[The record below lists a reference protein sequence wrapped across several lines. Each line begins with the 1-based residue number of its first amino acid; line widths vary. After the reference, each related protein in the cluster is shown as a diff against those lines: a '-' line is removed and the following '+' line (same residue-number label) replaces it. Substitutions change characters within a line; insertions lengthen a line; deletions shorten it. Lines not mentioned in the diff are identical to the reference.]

1 MNYLITL
8 KPLKHNSNIG
18 SYSIL
23 AELDSTTNKIIRKLL
38 IPSANFTAKDGCMRS
53 FSQGVQKVNDL
64 IYLAGYNFIM
74 IIDYATFNIVDTFS
88 HPLMSDIHCL
98 EVFEDEIYAV
108 STTID
113 ALLCFDKKQKLL
125 NGIGE

>member
-1 MNYLITL
+1 
-8 KPLKHNSNIG
+8 
-18 SYSIL
+18 
-23 AELDSTTNKIIRKLL
+23 
-38 IPSANFTAKDGCMRS
+38 
-53 FSQGVQKVNDL
+53 
-64 IYLAGYNFIM
+64 
-74 IIDYATFNIVDTFS
+74 
-88 HPLMSDIHCL
+88 MSDIHCL